1 VFFKAHDDVCD
12 LSGVWYG
19 IFENRRSAET

>member
-12 LSGVWYG
+12 LSGVWYE
-19 IFENRRSAET
+19 IIEKRRSAET